1 MKWKV
6 AVWSGLAVTL
16 LLGCS
21 SRQEMAHERAP
32 IAIPLEQL
40 SSYWVQEKQWS
51 WFGNDEPALPAK
63 PVKGYVEVR
72 YQIDASG
79 TPVKPEVVAAEPPGE
94 TGTERA
100 GDPLAD
106 PLQPG
111 RGQPGCYSGR
121 GDQPLRNRD
130 QLIPT
135 TLMPEK
141 ERPRPGRGHV
151 YCCLQSL

>member
-21 SRQEMAHERAP
+21 SRQEVAHERAP
-32 IAIPLEQL
+32 IAIPLEHL
-40 SSYWVQEKQWS
+40 SSYWVQETQWS
-51 WFGNDEPALPAK
+51 WLGNDEPALPAK

-94 TGTERA
+94 LEQSA
-100 GDPLAD
+100 LAT
-106 PLQPG
+106 LS
-111 RGQPGCYSGR
+111 RIRYSPAEGNP
-121 GDQPLRNRD
+121 DAIPVEVTNRFE
-130 QLIPT
+130 I
-135 TLMPEK
+135 EIN
-141 ERPRPGRGHV
+141 
-151 YCCLQSL
+151 

>member
-21 SRQEMAHERAP
+21 SRQEVAHERAP

-40 SSYWVQEKQWS
+40 SSYWVQETQWS
-51 WFGNDEPALPAK
+51 WLGNDEPALPAK

-94 TGTERA
+94 LEQMGCDRA
-100 GDPLAD
+100 
-106 PLQPG
+106 
-111 RGQPGCYSGR
+111 
-121 GDQPLRNRD
+121 
-130 QLIPT
+130 
-135 TLMPEK
+135 K
-141 ERPRPGRGHV
+141 E
-151 YCCLQSL
+151 S

>member
-21 SRQEMAHERAP
+21 SRQEVAHERAP

-51 WFGNDEPALPAK
+51 WLGNDEPALPAK

-79 TPVKPEVVAAEPPGE
+79 TPVKPEVVAAEPPASWS
-94 TGTERA
+94 RA
-100 GDPLAD
+100 RWRPS
-106 PLQPG
+106 
-111 RGQPGCYSGR
+111 RGSATARQR
-121 GDQPLRNRD
+121 ATR
-130 QLIPT
+130 
-135 TLMPEK
+135 MPF
-141 ERPRPGRGHV
+141 RSR
-151 YCCLQSL
+151 

>member
-21 SRQEMAHERAP
+21 SRQEVVRERAP

-40 SSYWVQEKQWS
+40 SSYWVQDNHWS
-51 WFGNDEPALPAK
+51 WLGNDEPALPTK

-72 YQIDASG
+72 YQIDANG

-94 TGTERA
+94 LEQSALATLSRMRYSRA
-100 GDPLAD
+100 EGNPDA
-106 PLQPG
+106 
-111 RGQPGCYSGR
+111 
-121 GDQPLRNRD
+121 
-130 QLIPT
+130 IPVEVT
-135 TLMPEK
+135 SRFDIEIN
-141 ERPRPGRGHV
+141 
-151 YCCLQSL
+151 

>member
-21 SRQEMAHERAP
+21 SRQEVAHERDP
-32 IAIPLEQL
+32 IAISLEQL

-51 WFGNDEPALPAK
+51 WLGNDEPALPAK

-94 TGTERA
+94 LEQSA
-100 GDPLAD
+100 LAA
-106 PLQPG
+106 LS
-111 RGQPGCYSGR
+111 RIRYSPAEGNP
-121 GDQPLRNRD
+121 DAIPVEVTNRFE
-130 QLIPT
+130 I
-135 TLMPEK
+135 EIN
-141 ERPRPGRGHV
+141 
-151 YCCLQSL
+151 